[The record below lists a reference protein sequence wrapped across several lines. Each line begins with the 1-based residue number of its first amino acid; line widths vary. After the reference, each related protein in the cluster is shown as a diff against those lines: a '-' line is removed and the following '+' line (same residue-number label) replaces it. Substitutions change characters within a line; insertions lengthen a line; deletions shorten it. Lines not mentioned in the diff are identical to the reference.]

1 MWCVLQKWGNF
12 AHFQSSISPLSL
24 MMELRFSLLTCR
36 NSYIVYPKNV
46 FSMTLSLSIKVKL
59 HTCLALPYFH
69 QKLQPLHSKTFK
81 TSQKQSFILNILP
94 FSDFFR
100 FCILEGMGSN
110 FTKACYLNVTPVHSI
125 QGIIIFKKP
134 LLQLLA
140 SICWNDII
148 KNSFG

>member
-1 MWCVLQKWGNF
+1 MWCVIQKWGNF

-100 FCILEGMGSN
+100 FLHFGRNGVKFHKS
-110 FTKACYLNVTPVHSI
+110 
-125 QGIIIFKKP
+125 
-134 LLQLLA
+134 LLL
-140 SICWNDII
+140 
-148 KNSFG
+148 K